1 MSTIEKIRAKRELCE
16 IVSEIIERELT
27 WRKSAALNETYKD
40 EETGEWTER
49 TKTEEKITEHDR
61 AVLAAIEQ
69 IEQALVKLI

>member
-16 IVSEIIERELT
+16 IVGDIIDREIR
-27 WRKSAALNETYKD
+27 WRKKSAITETYKD
-40 EETGEWTER
+40 EETGEWLDR
-49 TKTEEKITEHDR
+49 PKMEEEITEHDR